1 MLEALGSPAE
11 RSILSAQTKAG
22 NGDAGEDESREDG
35 QSREDGEEKWESE
48 EKPGSPPPAHSEEE
62 SSERK
67 DEKRRA
73 EKEHEEE
80 PNEDLIQDNKG
91 ESRLCAPMLAVG

>member
-22 NGDAGEDESREDG
+22 NGDAGEDESREGG
-35 QSREDGEEKWESE
+35 QSRQDGEEKRESE
-48 EKPGSPPPAHSEEE
+48 EKPGSPPSAHSEEE

-91 ESRLCAPMLAVG
+91 ESRLCAPMLAAG